1 MRACWRCSR
10 SYENS
15 NRAFNHHLPWS
26 LLLSVIFFFLFFYG
40 VHFLQLICI
49 QIHFVY
55 SLSRHRLYQKQFNFA
70 FQRFTLFRLS
80 FYTSSARHR
89 SERSNPKSTYGFV
102 LTSKYATVMRR
113 CLPKNRSCSAA
124 AQGLL
129 INRLERQA
137 NSLTDRVIPPSP
149 DEQNVY
155 MCKCKGDDGVDHVA
169 IGDKPSLVPFKWL
182 SFEKI
187 CFRRGFALQGKGKRL
202 NARILDVRT
211 SSGHSHLHES
221 VDPKN
226 V

>member
-137 NSLTDRVIPPSP
+137 NSLRDRVIPPSP
-149 DEQNVY
+149 DEQNIYVQAQGRRWRRS
-155 MCKCKGDDGVDHVA
+155 CRHRRQTLACA
-169 IGDKPSLVPFKWL
+169 IQMAFFRENLLPAW
-182 SFEKI
+182 I
-187 CFRRGFALQGKGKRL
+187 CFTGQRQTSKRQNSRRPNVIRTFPFA
-202 NARILDVRT
+202 
-211 SSGHSHLHES
+211 
-221 VDPKN
+221 
-226 V
+226 